1 MTPSICLY
9 NISYEV
15 EQEMRF
21 AGSLSF
27 GCLVLTSAMSTVSH
41 ISAIPSWGD
50 SRWGFQV
57 DVPVCFLEAPTQEH
71 LQCNLHFFRV
81 GWNRPVRRRPYMQV
95 GKKVQSPYWR
105 ADHTSFIL
113 ENRFEDSVGLGMT
126 YCLPLN
132 FVLLR
137 AMSIKQSGW
146 ALRHMPSDR
155 TNHVPFMDI
164 SNNTW
169 FCPHAIK
176 YRFLPSSKW
185 GHHLK

>member
-1 MTPSICLY
+1 MLGSYFSNVYRLPHICNTKLGWFSLGLPSRRSCVFL
-9 NISYEV
+9 
-15 EQEMRF
+15 
-21 AGSLSF
+21 GS
-27 GCLVLTSAMSTVSH
+27 
-41 ISAIPSWGD
+41 
-50 SRWGFQV
+50 
-57 DVPVCFLEAPTQEH
+57 PTQEH

-185 GHHLK
+185 GHHLKWW